1 MKLPRFLLAALAA
14 ATFVAGPAAA
24 LAQDAAAPGKKK
36 LAVTKIAANPAVAQR
51 MAAQGV
57 TLSLDT
63 ILQALDSQIHDRLLN
78 TRRFEMIE
86 RGDADALAKEA
97 GASGQMF
104 AFNGADYILTVRVD
118 NFNDRT
124 ETRRLQSLG
133 KTIMGRAVEIS
144 AVAKITEVSTQRAV
158 ASANFAVKKYDSE
171 NRSQNTTHAV
181 GEATDILMSDAVR
194 ELAQKIAGRTT
205 DVIYPAR
212 VLAKRDRTVTINRN
226 DQSGIALGQ
235 IWEVYAQGDELVDP
249 DTGEKSRE
257 EILVGKVKVTR
268 VTPQNS
274 QAEIVEDTGIERG
287 AVVRLVPGSE
297 ESEN

>member
-1 MKLPRFLLAALAA
+1 MKLTRFLLAALAA
-14 ATFVAGPAAA
+14 ATLVAGPATA

-51 MAAQGV
+51 MSAQGV
-57 TLSLDT
+57 KLSLDT
-63 ILQALDSQIHDRLLN
+63 ILEALDSQIHDRLLN

-97 GASGQMF
+97 SASGQMF

-144 AVAKITEVSTQRAV
+144 AVAKITEVSTQRAI

-171 NRSQNTTHAV
+171 NRSENTTHAV

-194 ELAQKIAGRTT
+194 ELAQKIAARTT
-205 DVIYPAR
+205 DVVYPAR

-226 DQSGIALGQ
+226 DQSGVAVGQ
-235 IWEVYAQGDELVDP
+235 IWEVYALGDELVDP

-257 EILVGKVKVTR
+257 EVLVGKVKVTR

-274 QAEIVEDTGIERG
+274 QAEVVEDTGIERG
-287 AVVRLVPGSE
+287 AIVRLAAGQDTE
-297 ESEN
+297 D

>member
-1 MKLPRFLLAALAA
+1 MKLTRFLLAALAA
-14 ATFVAGPAAA
+14 ATLAAGPATA

-51 MAAQGV
+51 MSAQGV
-57 TLSLDT
+57 KLSLDT
-63 ILQALDSQIHDRLLN
+63 ILEALDSQLHDRLLN

-144 AVAKITEVSTQRAV
+144 AVAKITEVSTQRAI

-171 NRSQNTTHAV
+171 NRSENTTHAV

-194 ELAQKIAGRTT
+194 ELAQKIASRTT
-205 DVIYPAR
+205 DVVYPAR

-226 DQSGIALGQ
+226 DQSGIAVGQ
-235 IWEVYAQGDELVDP
+235 IWEVYALGDELVDP

-257 EILVGKVKVTR
+257 EVLVGKVKVTR

-274 QAEIVEDTGIERG
+274 QAEVVEDTGIERG
-287 AVVRLVPGSE
+287 AIVRLAAGE
-297 ESEN
+297 ETEG